1 MMYPF
6 VPVANAFRMPAYV
19 FAVNCTTSLFLQALT
34 HAFPLCM
41 QTPNSLF
48 LKKKKKGPK
57 KPPVKF
63 QSLCHICIPITPP
76 FPHGQQAIST
86 MKLKQI
92 YMQEIRNIAMMVSRF
107 CQQSLKRE
115 NGRFWS
121 DILYVYISS
130 PNYKLTYH
138 TWDPEDTKLE
148 KDPCGTY

>member
-1 MMYPF
+1 MCVCSEPHNLPF
-6 VPVANAFRMPAYV
+6 FTGSDSRFSTLHADTQLP
-19 FAVNCTTSLFLQALT
+19 FLK
-34 HAFPLCM
+34 
-41 QTPNSLF
+41 
-48 LKKKKKGPK
+48 KKKKKGPK